1 MKLIVGLGN
10 PGRKYQETRHN
21 VGFEVAG
28 ALMGTLANPS
38 IKKRFD
44 GESVEAVY
52 QGEKVVVLC
61 PDTFMNASGTS
72 VRKAVDFFKLD
83 PNGDELL
90 VVCDD
95 MNLALGRLRFRKD
108 GSAGGQKGL
117 ADIIA
122 KLGTNQFS
130 RLRFG
135 IDRPPAEMEV
145 VDFVLSKFSAQHR
158 KVVDDAIG
166 LAACAVL
173 QWVVSGVSHC
183 MNQYNAAPSQG

>member
-21 VGFEVAG
+21 VGFEIATS
-28 ALMGTLANPS
+28 LMGPLGNPS

-44 GESVEAVY
+44 GEAAEAVY
-52 QGEKVVVLC
+52 QGGKVVVLC

-72 VRKAVDFFKLD
+72 VRKAVDFYKLD
-83 PNGDELL
+83 LANDELL
-90 VVCDD
+90 VICDD

-117 ADIIA
+117 ADIMA
-122 KLGTNQFS
+122 KLGTTQFS

-135 IDRPPAEMEV
+135 IDRPPPQMEV
-145 VDFVLSKFSAQHR
+145 VDFVLSKFAAQQR

-166 LAACAVL
+166 LAAGAVL
-173 QWVVSGVSHC
+173 QWVVSGVAYC
-183 MNQYNAAPSQG
+183 MNQYNAAAPS

>member
-21 VGFEVAG
+21 VGFEIAAG
-28 ALMGTLANPS
+28 LMGPLGGPS
-38 IKKRFD
+38 VKKRFD
-44 GESVEAVY
+44 GEVAEAVY

-61 PDTFMNASGTS
+61 PETYMNASGSS
-72 VRKAVDFFKLD
+72 VRKAIDFFKLD
-83 PNGDELL
+83 PGDDQLL
-90 VVCDD
+90 VICDD
-95 MNLALGRLRFRKD
+95 MNLALGRLRFRKG

-122 KLGTNQFS
+122 MLGTDQFS

-135 IDRPPAEMEV
+135 IDRPPPQMEV
-145 VDFVLSKFSAQHR
+145 VDFVLSKFTAQHR

-166 LAACAVL
+166 LATVAVL
-173 QWVVSGVSHC
+173 QWVTSGVAHC
-183 MNQYNAAPSQG
+183 MNQYNGVSP

>member
-10 PGRKYQETRHN
+10 PGRKYRETRHN
-21 VGFEVAG
+21 VGFEVA
-28 ALMGTLANPS
+28 ASLMGPLGNPS

-44 GESVEAVY
+44 GEVAEAVY

-72 VRKAVDFFKLD
+72 VRKAVDFYKLD
-83 PNGDELL
+83 LDSDDLL
-90 VVCDD
+90 VICDD
-95 MNLALGRLRFRKD
+95 MNLPLGRLRFRKD

-117 ADIIA
+117 ADIIV
-122 KLGTNQFS
+122 KLGTTQFS

-135 IDRPPAEMEV
+135 IDRPPPQMEV
-145 VDFVLSKFSAQHR
+145 VDFVLSKFTAQHR

-166 LAACAVL
+166 LAAGAVL
-173 QWVVSGVSHC
+173 QWVVSGVAHC
-183 MNQYNAAPSQG
+183 MNQYNAAPS

>member
-21 VGFEVAG
+21 IGFEIAS
-28 ALMGTLANPS
+28 ALMGPLGSPS

-44 GESVEAVY
+44 GETAEAIY
-52 QGEKVVVLC
+52 QGQKVLVLC
-61 PDTFMNASGTS
+61 PDTYMNASGTS

-83 PNGDELL
+83 PSGDELL

-95 MNLALGRLRFRKD
+95 LNLPLGRLRFRKE

-122 KLGTNQFS
+122 KLGTNHFS

-135 IDRPPAEMEV
+135 IDRPPAEIEV
-145 VDFVLSKFSAQHR
+145 IDFVLSKFAAQHR

-166 LAACAVL
+166 LAVCAAL

-183 MNQYNAAPSQG
+183 MNQYNAASPQS

>member
-21 VGFEVAG
+21 VGFEIAA
-28 ALMGTLANPS
+28 ALMAPLGNPS

-44 GESVEAVY
+44 GESAEAVY

-61 PDTFMNASGTS
+61 PDTYMNASGTS

-83 PNGDELL
+83 PSGDELL

-122 KLGTNQFS
+122 KLGTSQFS

-135 IDRPPAEMEV
+135 IDRPPGEMEV
-145 VDFVLSKFSAQHR
+145 VDFVLSKFAAQHR

-166 LAACAVL
+166 LAAGAVL

-183 MNQYNAAPSQG
+183 MNQYNAAPQG

>member
-28 ALMGTLANPS
+28 ALMGPLGGPS

-44 GESVEAVY
+44 GESAEAVY

-61 PDTFMNASGTS
+61 PDTYMNASGTS

-83 PNGDELL
+83 PGGDELL
-90 VVCDD
+90 VICDD
-95 MNLALGRLRFRKD
+95 MNLPLGRLRFRKD

-158 KVVDDAIG
+158 KVVDDAVG

>member
-10 PGRKYQETRHN
+10 PGRKYRETRHN
-21 VGFEVAG
+21 VGFEVA
-28 ALMGTLANPS
+28 ASLMGPLGNPS

-44 GESVEAVY
+44 GEVAEAVY

-72 VRKAVDFFKLD
+72 VRKAVDFYKLD
-83 PNGDELL
+83 LDSDDLL
-90 VVCDD
+90 VICDD
-95 MNLALGRLRFRKD
+95 MNLPLGRLRFRKD

-122 KLGTNQFS
+122 KLGTTQFS

-135 IDRPPAEMEV
+135 IDRPPPQMEV
-145 VDFVLSKFSAQHR
+145 VDFVLSKFTAQHR

-166 LAACAVL
+166 LAAGAVL
-173 QWVVSGVSHC
+173 QWVVSGVAHC
-183 MNQYNAAPSQG
+183 MNQYNAAPS